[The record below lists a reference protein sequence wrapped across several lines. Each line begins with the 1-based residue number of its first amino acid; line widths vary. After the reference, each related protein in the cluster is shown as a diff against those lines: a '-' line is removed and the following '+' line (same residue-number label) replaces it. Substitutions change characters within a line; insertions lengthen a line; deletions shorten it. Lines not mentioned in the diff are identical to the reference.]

1 MINRFCKTP
10 LWEASATLAA
20 VAQGHTPADT
30 VIRDGTLVNVCTH
43 ELQEHMDVAISMGR
57 KKWEGRRFD
66 IADLH

>member
-43 ELQEHMDVAISMGR
+43 ELQLSLIHI
-57 KKWEGRRFD
+57 
-66 IADLH
+66 